1 MTDKTDYPRQAE
13 LFLKWLSTWDK
24 IGQRILD
31 LPEWMQTILLDD
43 INTAVTNRII
53 IMELILNAQ
62 RNS

>member
-1 MTDKTDYPRQAE
+1 MTDKKDYPKQAE

-24 IGQRILD
+24 IGHRILD

-43 INTAVTNRII
+43 INTAVTNRIA
-53 IMELILNAQ
+53 IMEMILNAQ